1 MRRNFFIFLA
11 FCLFFAL
18 VVSASGAEDGAILLK
33 KSQLLVQKGVRAEE
47 RGEFEDAALLYEEAL
62 DVYPK
67 NMMPLLRLGKL
78 LARIGMYE
86 KAAERLQAIPLD
98 QLPKAGRSEIHSL
111 FGQIAIAR
119 GSLEEAGAAYRKAIE
134 ANKENVIALVRKIIV
149 ERLLGFSTSQE
160 NLDYFMGYDTF
171 KGLPYNDLQLAF
183 YLDMEMWNFARAYN
197 TCEVMGQQ
205 MSAIASAEGGDS
217 FVGRFVNSAPV
228 AFVLA
233 LPLCVQGLIGAIY
246 YFVLFGALVFL
257 ATVLS
262 APTAIWHNFFYVF
275 AASAFLLAAQHLG
288 YRDMI
293 VATMQS
299 DFSAFDS
306 VWIIPK
312 LLIAG
317 HFVALALFAVFPAFR
332 ILPPEQRPLRYE
344 LFGIWFFCWFFMIF
358 VLVFQSRLGF
368 ATRAVYMGASGVMA
382 LLTML
387 IMPLGRFVIFNVA
400 SVAGFSGVV
409 SVDRKNIQKDGSISF
424 TDAKILESQA
434 IKGLEKDAFEEVVL
448 TGRKVLGSLDRKTF
462 VVLWRSMILAMICR
476 EDYVEAHR
484 NINEY
489 IETFKGTSQLE
500 SGQLL
505 DAYLRCR
512 KGDFATAVVI
522 IRGFSEKR
530 AKMFSND
537 ETALCL
543 LILGCCGMA
552 FKEYVQAH
560 IDLGKAINCAKL
572 PFLKAEILT
581 ELAELDFMMNAKE
594 ALAKWK
600 ARVGELNGGEKT
612 TSLKKVI
619 LSIVAF
625 SEGARED
632 AMKLAA
638 EACKSRAR
646 NGRACAWYGHLL
658 CLEGRHSEAEELL
671 SNMTPESFD
680 ATRLMNETTGT
691 GS

>member
-1 MRRNFFIFLA
+1 MRRNSFIFLA

-62 DVYPK
+62 EVYPK
-67 NMMPLLRLGKL
+67 NMMPLLQLGKL

-86 KAAERLQAIPLD
+86 KAAERLRAIPLD

-134 ANKENVIALVRKIIV
+134 ANNENVVALTRKITV
-149 ERLLGFSTSQE
+149 ERLLGFSSNQE
-160 NLDYFMGYDTF
+160 SLKHFNSYDTF
-171 KGLPYNDLQLAF
+171 KGLPYSDLLLTY
-183 YLDMEMWNFARAYN
+183 YLDMEMGNIVRAYQ
-197 TCEVMGQQ
+197 TCEVMGEQLADI
-205 MSAIASAEGGDS
+205 SRKEGGQSFLDS
-217 FVGRFVNSAPV
+217 VVNSAPV
-228 AFVLA
+228 SFVLGI
-233 LPLCVQGLIGAIY
+233 PLCIHGVVGVIY
-246 YFVLFGALVFL
+246 YLGLFGALIFL
-257 ATVLS
+257 ATMLS
-262 APTAIWHNFFYVF
+262 APSAIWHNFVYLI
-275 AASAFLLAAQHLG
+275 AATVFLLAGQHLG
-288 YRDMI
+288 FREMI
-293 VATMQS
+293 IATMQS

-312 LLIAG
+312 LLVAG
-317 HFVALALFAVFPAFR
+317 HFVALALFLVFPAFS
-332 ILPPEQRPLRYE
+332 ILPAEQRPLRYE
-344 LFGIWFFCWFFMIF
+344 LYGIWFFCWFFMIF

-368 ATRAVYMGASGVMA
+368 ATRAGYMAVSGILA
-382 LLTML
+382 LLTMI

-400 SVAGFSGVV
+400 SAAGFSGVV
-409 SVDRKNIQKDGSISF
+409 AVNRKDIQKDGTISF

-434 IKGLEKDAFEEVVL
+434 LKGLEKDAFEEVVL
-448 TGRKVLGSLDRKTF
+448 TGRKVLGCLDRKTF
-462 VVLWRSMILAMICR
+462 VTLWRSMILAMICR
-476 EDYVEAHR
+476 EDYVEAQR

-489 IETFKGTSQLE
+489 LETFKGTSQLE

-512 KGDFATAVVI
+512 KGDFATAVVV

-537 ETALCL
+537 ETAMCL
-543 LILGCCGMA
+543 LILGCCGTA

-560 IDLGKAINCAKL
+560 IDLGKALNCVKL

-581 ELAELDFMMNAKE
+581 ELSELDFMMNAKE

-612 TSLKKVI
+612 ASLKKVI
-619 LSIVAF
+619 LSIAAL
-625 SEGARED
+625 SEGNKEE

-638 EACKSRAR
+638 EACKSKVR

-658 CLEGRHSEAEELL
+658 CLEGRHGEAEELL
-671 SNMTPESFD
+671 GNMTPESFD

>member
-1 MRRNFFIFLA
+1 MRRKFLRILALCLFLA
-11 FCLFFAL
+11 L
-18 VVSASGAEDGAILLK
+18 VISASGAEDGAILLK

-47 RGEFEDAALLYEEAL
+47 RGEFEDAALFYEEAL
-62 DVYPK
+62 EVYPK

-86 KAAERLQAIPLD
+86 KAAERLRAIPLE

-111 FGQIAIAR
+111 FGQIALAR

-134 ANKENVIALVRKIIV
+134 ANSENVIALVRKIII
-149 ERLLGFSTSQE
+149 ERLLGFSTSKE

-171 KGLPYNDLQLAF
+171 KGLPYKDIQLAF

-197 TCEVMGQQ
+197 TCEVIEQQ
-205 MSAIASAEGGDS
+205 MAAAAEGGGSSADKLL
-217 FVGRFVNSAPV
+217 NSAPV
-228 AFVLA
+228 TFILS
-233 LPLCVQGLIGAIY
+233 LPLCFQGVIGIIY
-246 YFVLFGALVFL
+246 YCMLFGALVFL

-262 APTAIWHNFFYVF
+262 GPTAIWHNFFYVF
-275 AASAFLLAAQHLG
+275 AASALLLAAQHLG

-299 DFSAFDS
+299 DFSEFDS

-317 HFVALALFAVFPAFR
+317 HFVALALFVVFPAFR
-332 ILPPEQRPLRYE
+332 ILPAEQRPLRYE

-368 ATRAVYMGASGVMA
+368 ATRAAYMGASGFMA

-400 SVAGFSGVV
+400 SAAGFSGVV

-434 IKGLEKDAFEEVVL
+434 SKCLEKDAFEEVVL
-448 TGRKVLGSLDRKTF
+448 TGRKVLGNLDRKTF
-462 VVLWRSMILAMICR
+462 VALWRSMILAMICR
-476 EDYVEAHR
+476 EDYVEAQR
-484 NINEY
+484 SINEY
-489 IETFKGTSQLE
+489 LETFKDTSQLE

-543 LILGCCGMA
+543 LVLGCCGTA

-560 IDLGKAINCAKL
+560 IDFGKALNCVKL

-594 ALAKWK
+594 ALTKWK
-600 ARVGELNGGEKT
+600 AKVGELNGGEKT
-612 TSLKKVI
+612 ASLKKVI
-619 LSIVAF
+619 LSIAAL
-625 SEGARED
+625 SEGARDES
-632 AMKLAA
+632 MRLAA
-638 EACKSRAR
+638 EACKSKAR
-646 NGRACAWYGHLL
+646 NGRAFAWYGHLL

-671 SNMTPESFD
+671 SNMTPESYD
-680 ATRLMNETTGT
+680 AIRLMNETTGT